1 MGIFTTSIN
10 VATNQD
16 GHRTVADV
24 WVDNTQFLVP
34 ALGDTAGGWLGL
46 VFDFN
51 AQGRTTEAGRGL
63 PIVPPLV
70 TLSSLVFREFISI
83 GLVHT
88 GHFLIHYLDELAPAN
103 YSTALL
109 PGNRGET
116 FVGTRPTLIGGGEF
130 SRPTTTLTFA
140 NPVAII
146 TTMGLENE
154 AATGRANMYAMMQ
167 NSNWSG
173 RLALSINYLGNGA
186 GRIPMTFRSG
196 ELTVGIPT
204 LNTIDTPFHTGHNV
218 GGIGR
223 QGRARHCARSG
234 LPANTADLIP
244 DGYLEGAY
252 HVLPDWWEPEDRSG
266 LDYNLPSTEGEVDDA
281 ITGGS

>member
-1 MGIFTTSIN
+1 MGTFTTSAT

-16 GHRTVADV
+16 GHRTLANA
-24 WVDNTQFLVP
+24 WVDTGNFLLP
-34 ALGDTAGGWLGL
+34 GNGGTAGGWLGL

-70 TLSSLVFREFISI
+70 TLSSLVFREFASI
-83 GLVHT
+83 GAVPA
-88 GHFLIHYLDELAPAN
+88 GFFAVYYLDELAPAN

-109 PGNRGET
+109 PGTRGET
-116 FVGTRPTLIGGGEF
+116 FVGTRPTLIGGGTF
-130 SRPTTTLTFA
+130 NRPTTTLTFA

-146 TTMGLENE
+146 TVLDLEDE
-154 AATGRANMYAMMQ
+154 AATGRTNMYAMMQ

-173 RLALSINYLGNGA
+173 RLALSINYLGNSA
-186 GRIPMTFRSG
+186 GRVGMAFKSG
-196 ELTVGIPT
+196 NAIFNIPT

-252 HVLPDWWEPEDRSG
+252 HVLPDWWEPEDRSD

>member
-1 MGIFTTSIN
+1 MGTFTTSTT

-16 GHRTVADV
+16 GHRTLADA
-24 WVDNTQFLVP
+24 WVDTGNFLLP
-34 ALGDTAGGWLGL
+34 GNGGTDGGWLGL

-70 TLSSLVFREFISI
+70 TLSSLVFREFASI
-83 GLVHT
+83 GAVPA
-88 GHFLIHYLDELAPAN
+88 GFFAVYYLDELAPAN

-109 PGNRGET
+109 PGTRGET
-116 FVGTRPTLIGGGEF
+116 FVGTRPTLIGGGVF
-130 SRPTTTLTFA
+130 SRPITTLTFA

-146 TTMGLENE
+146 TFLGLEDE

-186 GRIPMTFRSG
+186 GRVPMTFRSG
-196 ELTVGIPT
+196 ELTADIPT
-204 LNTIDTPFHTGHNV
+204 LNTTDTPFHTGHNV

-252 HVLPDWWEPEDRSG
+252 HVLPDWWEPEDRSD